1 MAKEDFYGNNPN
13 AAASPEGGAQ
23 LIFDFPYGGANVA
36 ASSYI
41 DAVTNLFYMNNV
53 MYDVWYQY
61 GFDEKMV
68 IFRTIM
74 NVVEQVLIMYLLRCS
89 RWLAGEQ
96 KC

>member
-1 MAKEDFYGNNPN
+1 
-13 AAASPEGGAQ
+13 
-23 LIFDFPYGGANVA
+23 
-36 ASSYI
+36 
-41 DAVTNLFYMNNV
+41 MNNV